1 MKRFFDPAGP
11 VSLGRRTGFALFAM
25 SARRIGALS
34 ATLTILTAAS
44 LPAAAASTAPS
55 NEELAQY
62 ADTLLAATYPA
73 DAPGATALVVRNG
86 AVLLRKGYGLADV
99 ELGVPMQPGMVFE
112 IGSVTKQF
120 TAAAILMLQERGKL
134 SVRDDVTK
142 YLPDYPT
149 HGKAITLEHLLTH
162 VSGIPSYTGLAEWI
176 PRVREDITLDQLIG
190 LFKDKPL
197 EFEPGERWAYNN
209 SAYILLGA
217 VIEKVSGRSYE
228 DFVEQEIFAPLGMKR
243 SAYGHQSEIVA
254 GRVEG
259 YERGN
264 PERGEPEG
272 GEPEGG
278 DGYRRA
284 AYLSMN
290 HPYAAGALLSTVDDL
305 WLWEQGLA
313 SGRLLRPE
321 SLEKMFT
328 PVRLNSGMNSHYA
341 YGWNTFEYNGCTV
354 IEHGG
359 GIFGFVT
366 HVLRIPSENLYVAI
380 LSNNAGG
387 TELGPEDLGLRIAA
401 RATGLAFEDRKA
413 VTLDPKI
420 LDEYVGVYRFDAA
433 TTRTI
438 TRDGGKLFSQRNGG
452 GKVEIL
458 PSGDDEMFVKDG
470 ASRFRFRRDAGGK
483 VTGVDF
489 LASAGADAV
498 GARTDEPLP
507 AERKA
512 VQVDPAVFD
521 AYVGTYELAPGFNM
535 VVTREGDRI
544 FVQPTGQEKAELF
557 AQSETELFLK
567 VVDAQITFERGS
579 DGKATGLV
587 LHQNGRN
594 VPAKRLP

>member
-1 MKRFFDPAGP
+1 MTSRTFGP
-11 VSLGRRTGFALFAM
+11 SVRRLGVLLT
-25 SARRIGALS
+25 
-34 ATLTILTAAS
+34 TLMILTAAG
-44 LPAAAASTAPS
+44 LPVAAASTTPS
-55 NEELAQY
+55 NEELTGY
-62 ADTLLAATYPA
+62 ADKLLSANYPA
-73 DAPGATALVVRNG
+73 DGPGATALVVRNG
-86 AVLLRKGYGLADV
+86 TVLLRKGYGLADL
-99 ELGVPMQPGMVFE
+99 ELGVPMKPEMVFE

-134 SVRDDVTK
+134 SVQDDVTK

-149 HGKAITLEHLLTH
+149 HGKTITLEHLLTH
-162 VSGIPSYTGLAEWI
+162 VSGIPSYTGLPEWI

-217 VIEKVSGRSYE
+217 VIEKVSGKSYE
-228 DFVEQEIFAPLGMKR
+228 DFVEKEIFAPLGMKR
-243 SAYGHQSEIVA
+243 SAYGNQSEVVA

-259 YERGN
+259 YEGGN
-264 PERGEPEG
+264 QKGQEGQEGEG
-272 GEPEGG
+272 
-278 DGYRRA
+278 GYRRA

-290 HPYAAGALLSTVDDL
+290 HPYAAGALLSSVDDL

-313 SGRLLRPE
+313 SGKLLRPE
-321 SLEKMFT
+321 SLERMFT
-328 PVRLNSGMNSHYA
+328 PVKLTSGMNSHYA
-341 YGWNTFEYNGCTV
+341 YGWNTFEYNGRKV

-380 LSNNAGG
+380 LSNNPGG
-387 TELGPEDLGLRIAA
+387 TELGPENLGLRIAA
-401 RATGLAFEDRKA
+401 KATGLAFEDRKA
-413 VTLDPKI
+413 VTLDSKT

-438 TRDGGKLFSQRNGG
+438 TRENTRDGDKLFSQRSGG

-458 PSGDDEMFVKDG
+458 PSGNDEMFVKDG
-470 ASRFRFRRDAGGK
+470 ASRFRFRRDAQDK

-498 GARTDEPLP
+498 GVRTDEPLP
-507 AERKA
+507 VERKA
-512 VQVDPAVFD
+512 VKVDPAVFD
-521 AYVGTYELAPGFNM
+521 AYVGSYELAPGFNM
-535 VVTREGDRI
+535 VVTREGDQI
-544 FVQPTGQEKAELF
+544 FVQPTGQGKAELF
-557 AQSETELFLK
+557 AQTETEFFLK
-567 VVDAQITFERGS
+567 VVDAQITFEPGA

-594 VPAKRLP
+594 VPGKRLP